1 MSVAV
6 RDLVRGLMTSTSS
19 WLTPARSYSAPATAA
34 TREPAGACATG
45 VGSMREGD
53 RWVAGG
59 RPRRPVVAGRPD
71 LAGVDGGVDI
81 RGGTGGYRNRRGGA
95 MRGGYGAGKGEGSGG
110 RRWPHRRWR
119 EAGRRGSGAT
129 VVEEDGD
136 EASSPCRGGGRSP
149 AGRRTG
155 TRRRRGSVRR
165 GQLRA
170 AAVR

>member
-1 MSVAV
+1 MRRRRQQLGNPLGLRYGRRFDA
-6 RDLVRGLMTSTSS
+6 RRGPMGSWWSTTST
-19 WLTPARSYSAPATAA
+19 
-34 TREPAGACATG
+34 
-45 VGSMREGD
+45 
-53 RWVAGG
+53 GG
-59 RPRRPVVAGRPD
+59 RGAAGLGRRRRRSRHPRRHGRLPEQARWGD
-71 LAGVDGGVDI
+71 A
-81 RGGTGGYRNRRGGA
+81 RRA
-95 MRGGYGAGKGEGSGG
+95 AGGYGAGKGEGSGG

-170 AAVR
+170 AAIR